1 MRGGEPGTV
10 EALWGEKGG
19 LVGVL
24 LGGMRG
30 GVGEMRDAENV
41 RLAWADSWLVWVD
54 RRLRRAVLGAGG
66 GGGGG

>member
-10 EALWGEKGG
+10 EALWGGNGG

-30 GVGEMRDAENV
+30 GVEEMEDAENV
-41 RLAWADSWLVWVD
+41 RLAWAD
-54 RRLRRAVLGAGG
+54 
-66 GGGGG
+66 